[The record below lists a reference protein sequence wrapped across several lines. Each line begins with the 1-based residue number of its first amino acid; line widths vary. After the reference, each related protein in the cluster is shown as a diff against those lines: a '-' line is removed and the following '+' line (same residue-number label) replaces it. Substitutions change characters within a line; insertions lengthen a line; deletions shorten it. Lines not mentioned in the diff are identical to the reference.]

1 MSSSKTIRL
10 GFSPCPNDTFIF
22 DALVNGKIDTR
33 GYRFEV
39 VMEDVE
45 ALNRMS
51 RNGELELSKMSY
63 HAYLHQ
69 VDKWLMLRS
78 GGALGHRCGPLLIRK
93 GDKEM
98 VPFEDAQVAIPGW
111 YTTANFLLSFAYPQ
125 VKNRVEVIFSE
136 IENAV
141 LQGKVDMGVIIHENR
156 FTYMDKGL
164 SLVRDL
170 GEHWEDQT
178 GFPIPLGGIAIRRD
192 LMEHAEAIQA
202 LIRESVAYAFA
213 HPGES
218 KDYVKCHSQ
227 EMADEVIAQHIAL
240 YVNDFSFDIG
250 TKGEAAIR
258 FMHHY
263 LVERGLLQPTTEQLY
278 LPT

>member
-1 MSSSKTIRL
+1 MSYSKTIRL

-22 DALVNGKIDTR
+22 DALVNGKIDTL

-51 RNGELELSKMSY
+51 QRGELELSKMSY

-69 VDKWLMLRS
+69 MDKWLMLRS

-93 GDKEM
+93 GDKEL
-98 VPFEDAQVAIPGW
+98 VPFEEAQVAIPGW
-111 YTTANFLLSFAYPQ
+111 YTTANFLLSYAYPEA
-125 VKNRVEVIFSE
+125 KNRVEVIFSE
-136 IENAV
+136 IENAL
-141 LQGKVDMGVIIHENR
+141 LQGKVDLGVIIHENR
-156 FTYMDKGL
+156 FTYKDKGL
-164 SLVRDL
+164 ALVRDL
-170 GEHWEDQT
+170 GEHWEDKT

-192 LMEHAEAIQA
+192 LKEHAPAIQS
-202 LIRESVAYAFA
+202 LVRESVAYAFA
-213 HPGES
+213 YPNES
-218 KDYVKCHSQ
+218 KDFVKCHSQ

-240 YVNDFSFDIG
+240 YVNDFSLDIASA
-250 TKGEAAIR
+250 GEAAIR

-263 LVERGLLQPTTEQLY
+263 LVEQGVLQPTTEDLY
-278 LPT
+278 LPA

>member
-1 MSSSKTIRL
+1 MSYSKTIRL

-78 GGALGHRCGPLLIRK
+78 GGAMGHHCGPLLISLQEPERI
-93 GDKEM
+93 
-98 VPFEDAQVAIPGW
+98 VFEDAQVAIPGW
-111 YTTANFLLSFAYPQ
+111 YTTANFLLSFAYPMA
-125 VKNRVEVIFSE
+125 KNKVEVIFSE
-136 IENAV
+136 IENAL
-141 LQGKVDMGVIIHENR
+141 LQGKVDLGVIIHENR
-156 FTYMDKGL
+156 FTYMNKGL
-164 SLVRDL
+164 TLVRDL
-170 GEHWEDQT
+170 GEHWETET

-192 LMEHAEAIQA
+192 LQEQAAAIQA
-202 LIRESVAYAFA
+202 LIRESVEYAFR
-213 HPGES
+213 HPNDS
-218 KDYVKCHSQ
+218 KDYVKC
-227 EMADEVIAQHIAL
+227 
-240 YVNDFSFDIG
+240 
-250 TKGEAAIR
+250 IR
-258 FMHHY
+258 RKWRM
-263 LVERGLLQPTTEQLY
+263 R
-278 LPT
+278 